1 MPIRALRRLSL
12 VLAAVACWML
22 AAPPSAEANPF
33 KNFGRAVKSGA
44 KEVGHAVKGGART
57 VKGSLKGGAGA
68 RSGVRAGGRGK
79 HHGGGHARHGRRK
92 R

>member
-12 VLAAVACWML
+12 AFAAVALLML
-22 AAPPSAEANPF
+22 AAPSIAEANPF
-33 KNFGRAVKSGA
+33 KNFGRAVKGGA

-57 VKGSLKGGAGA
+57 VKGSFKGGAGA
-68 RSGVRAGGRGK
+68 RSGVKAGGRGK
-79 HHGGGHARHGRRK
+79 HHGGGHGRHGRRK